1 MKLRINELRG
11 PPRRAANDALKS
23 AEIRVTAASA
33 SPGRRHVRRQFA
45 ARPTERL
52 PRR

>member
-1 MKLRINELRG
+1 MNSTV
-11 PPRRAANDALKS
+11 RRAANDALKS
-23 AEIRVTAASA
+23 AEVRVTAASA
-33 SPGRRHVRRQFA
+33 VGERSPGRRHVRCQFA